1 MFYTEYESVDNG
13 EIVMNVE
20 AVSSVMSAKVG
31 ATNNISNMGAINTNL
46 LSQKTP
52 QDSVNF
58 KGRSN

>member
-1 MFYTEYESVDNG
+1 MDNG

>member
-1 MFYTEYESVDNG
+1 
-13 EIVMNVE
+13 MNVE

-31 ATNNISNMGAINTNL
+31 ATNNISNIGAINTNL

-58 KGRSN
+58 KGSSN